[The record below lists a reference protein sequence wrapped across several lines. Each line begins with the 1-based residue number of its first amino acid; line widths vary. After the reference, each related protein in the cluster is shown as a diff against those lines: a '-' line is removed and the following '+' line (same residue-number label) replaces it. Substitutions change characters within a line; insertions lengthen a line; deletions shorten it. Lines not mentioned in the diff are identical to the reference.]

1 MLLLH
6 TLPPLPGTP
15 GEIMLP
21 QIHIRHKHFP
31 KDYAPD
37 KSLHFS
43 TWFIAEYIV
52 CLHMQEQITSDLYFH
67 NDYCSDSFTPRYIDV
82 RANHLYKKGRGTK
95 EWMTIQS
102 NKKDKRLKKKAWLDL
117 NTSHDLRKV
126 LAKDFCCSCCFLSPS
141 PCFAFWICC
150 STQGC
155 CSWPAEPNLLPSGG
169 CFKCQHNM

>member
-52 CLHMQEQITSDLYFH
+52 CLHMQEQITNDLYLH
-67 NDYCSDSFTPRYIDV
+67 NDYCSDSFTPWYIDV
-82 RANHLYKKGRGTK
+82 RANHLYKKGRGIK

-102 NKKDKRLKKKAWLDL
+102 NKKDKRLKKSLAWPEYFPWPEESFGERLLLFLLLFVTFSLFCFLDL
-117 NTSHDLRKV
+117 LLHTRTL
-126 LAKDFCCSCCFLSPS
+126 LMPS
-141 PCFAFWICC
+141 RAQP
-150 STQGC
+150 SSLGRLLQV
-155 CSWPAEPNLLPSGG
+155 PA
-169 CFKCQHNM
+169 